1 MTHPASNRL
10 FVYSSLR
17 KGFQHTDYDYI
28 AEFFSFISYGKVAG
42 SLSIL
47 NDVPVATN
55 GGTHSF
61 IKGELYEIKKKK
73 NISYAM
79 GQLDGYEGLVVEE
92 NEIPLYR
99 RELTKV
105 FLDDGS
111 ESEAWVYWYNGDVA
125 GLPIIPSGDVFDFIE
140 TFRNSH
146 SE

>member
-1 MTHPASNRL
+1 MSHSTSNRL

-17 KGFQHTDYDYI
+17 KGFQQADYDYI
-28 AEFFSFISYGKVAG
+28 AEFFSFISDAKVEG
-42 SLSIL
+42 TLSIL
-47 NDVPVATN
+47 NHVPVATN
-55 GGTHSF
+55 GATNTF
-61 IKGELYEIKKKK
+61 IKGELYEIKNEQ
-73 NISYAM
+73 NISYVM

-105 FLDDGS
+105 FLNDGS
-111 ESEAWVYWYNGDVA
+111 ESEAWVYWYNGDVS

-140 TFRNSH
+140 IFRNSH

>member
-1 MTHPASNRL
+1 MNHSTSNRL

-17 KGFQHTDYDYI
+17 KGFQQADYDYI
-28 AEFFSFISYGKVAG
+28 AEFFTFISDGKVEG

-47 NDVPVATN
+47 NHVPVATN
-55 GGTHSF
+55 GVANTF
-61 IKGELYEIKKKK
+61 IKGELYEIKNEQ
-73 NISYAM
+73 NISYVM
-79 GQLDGYEGLVVEE
+79 GQLDGYEGLIVEE

-99 RELTKV
+99 RELTKI